1 MGFDETLSLKAA
13 NKYSKN
19 INKAINY
26 VQTHKKTHPINDRKE
41 STPLLETIEE
51 NTSNTSTQLND
62 SKMINDKPDIEGDL
76 DTALPQPKQIQLTND
91 IKVKAIMAMG
101 YDEIVAT
108 IALQVASDDLPE
120 AIKLISKA
128 KSEVSQSKTHK
139 RIFDLQLNESI
150 PIDESNH
157 SNILS
162 LVNRRKISSELVRK
176 QLLESAENDIYG
188 AISPIDETT
197 MTHDDIKQHLDI
209 DSTWK
214 PIRQRNNNRFHAYVG
229 IDFGTDGTGFAYAF
243 PSGKII
249 WQQNHT
255 THATLKERTNIL
267 LEAEPPHNVIK
278 FGIAATEMYMRQTD
292 KSCLYFD
299 GFKMALYDKDLIVN
313 RNNDSMC
320 NNKGKINYKNRKQY
334 FLRAANGIEIEAR
347 IVFEKALEEIKKIAM
362 KTLNTFEI
370 RQVMKVQWILTVPA
384 IWSNYAKEIMKEAAE
399 KAGIKKRG
407 IIDHLLIATEPECAS
422 IIARKHINNLSVI
435 GTKYIMLDLGG
446 GTADIACHKTIGK
459 NQFQQIYA
467 PDGGKWGSI
476 YIDIEYEK
484 LLIDIFGTEIIEG
497 FK

>member
-1 MGFDETLSLKAA
+1 MGATYSTVASSKKDDNLINTNYTEVNKGKYYAKQRASNLKHKEKLTSNTIKTASNTNNSTAEYENYTSNTKDYILTYSRLINMGFDETLSLKAA

-209 DSTWK
+209 D
-214 PIRQRNNNRFHAYVG
+214 
-229 IDFGTDGTGFAYAF
+229 
-243 PSGKII
+243 
-249 WQQNHT
+249 
-255 THATLKERTNIL
+255 
-267 LEAEPPHNVIK
+267 
-278 FGIAATEMYMRQTD
+278 
-292 KSCLYFD
+292 
-299 GFKMALYDKDLIVN
+299 
-313 RNNDSMC
+313 
-320 NNKGKINYKNRKQY
+320 
-334 FLRAANGIEIEAR
+334 
-347 IVFEKALEEIKKIAM
+347 
-362 KTLNTFEI
+362 
-370 RQVMKVQWILTVPA
+370 
-384 IWSNYAKEIMKEAAE
+384 
-399 KAGIKKRG
+399 
-407 IIDHLLIATEPECAS
+407 
-422 IIARKHINNLSVI
+422 
-435 GTKYIMLDLGG
+435 
-446 GTADIACHKTIGK
+446 
-459 NQFQQIYA
+459 
-467 PDGGKWGSI
+467 
-476 YIDIEYEK
+476 
-484 LLIDIFGTEIIEG
+484 
-497 FK
+497 